1 MTLQNSPFAR
11 KFPGQQGNDFLKEVG
26 YGHWFM
32 PTAGMTQMI
41 GAGMANKSARS
52 DGAKK
57 APQSTLKDKRAA
69 KREKAQENV
78 FLKRKGA

>member
-1 MTLQNSPFAR
+1 
-11 KFPGQQGNDFLKEVG
+11 
-26 YGHWFM
+26 
-32 PTAGMTQMI
+32 MI
-41 GAGMANKSARS
+41 GAGMANKSARG

>member
-1 MTLQNSPFAR
+1 
-11 KFPGQQGNDFLKEVG
+11 
-26 YGHWFM
+26 
-32 PTAGMTQMI
+32 
-41 GAGMANKSARS
+41 MANTSARG
-52 DGAKK
+52 DRAKK